1 MSVSTNDNSFDN
13 DHINLIEPNIP
24 FQEDNN
30 NQLIQKNKL
39 VPETHKK
46 TFYCVRALFILGI
59 ILLVIGIEEYFR
71 TDESKTPLCF
81 IILGAIVL
89 IPGGYFTYKFIQIY
103 CSRDRDLR
111 EELLDDIPIL

>member
-46 TFYCVRALFILGI
+46 TFYCVISLFILEI
-59 ILLVIGIEEYFR
+59 ILLVIGIEKYFR

-81 IILGAIVL
+81 IILGVLVL

>member
-39 VPETHKK
+39 TK
-46 TFYCVRALFILGI
+46 
-59 ILLVIGIEEYFR
+59 
-71 TDESKTPLCF
+71 DS
-81 IILGAIVL
+81 
-89 IPGGYFTYKFIQIY
+89 
-103 CSRDRDLR
+103 
-111 EELLDDIPIL
+111 